1 MKIKGSIG
9 SYPEYFISK
18 NVKNNCVVITNSEK
32 RAKEFLH
39 DIKSYL
45 KYFKKD
51 IQVLEFPESSDKLDV
66 ESQIKRNIA
75 LTNIIQNK
83 DYILVASKNALN
95 TKVRTPENFKNAVL
109 NIKKGD
115 SINIDFLLN
124 TLIKNGYIRE
134 DFIENQGEFSVKGG
148 FISIYIPEVGIVDL
162 DFFGDTVENIFIR
175 SKLLTRKEIDKIT
188 VFPIYDFPIKSKDIF
203 QIEFE
208 EQIPSTLKNYID
220 NQKIFYVDVMQDIL
234 KKDAVYFYSQGKN
247 ENLDLPANINL
258 SDFEK
263 VEIPLKRELVL
274 KDEKIAFI
282 STEET
287 TIDLD
292 VEPLKEGDY
301 IIHED
306 YGIGIY
312 RGIETRE
319 IRGENYDFMIL
330 EYAGG
335 EKIYVSYLH
344 LDKIFKYKAQGFVTI
359 DRIGGTSWRN
369 LKRKVKNSLKNV
381 AKELIKVYTERQSLK
396 REPLNVNDELV
407 YRFEKE
413 FPFLETPDQMKAIN
427 DIKKDL
433 SSDKPMER
441 LICGDVGFGKTEV
454 ALRAAF
460 INVVNGKQVL
470 ILTPTTVLSYQHYR
484 NFKQRLET
492 YGIVVENLSRLKSK
506 KQQIEILQKLEN
518 GQIDIIV
525 GTHKALQDNVKFKNL
540 GFMVIDEEHRFG
552 VRAKEKI
559 KSLKKDIDVLYL
571 TATPIPRT
579 LNMALS
585 GLKDLSV
592 INTPPEGRIETKTFV
607 SFENEKVIKEAIKKE
622 LKRNG
627 QVFYL
632 HNRVETIEQKAKY
645 LKDLFP
651 DVNVQFVHGK
661 MKPSQ
666 IEKVILDFIEG
677 KIDILVSTSI
687 IETGIDIPTANT
699 LIIERADLL
708 GLAQLY
714 HLRGRVGRGNIQAYC
729 YLLIHR
735 EITKDAQKR
744 IDAIMRLTR
753 PGSGLKVSIED
764 MQIRGPG
771 NILGV
776 QQSGHIKA
784 VGFEMYIKLLQE
796 AINEESGKEEKEP
809 VLVVDFENYIPED
822 FIKDPHER
830 MNIYMAVSKTNTVEE
845 IQELQKYLK
854 EFYSDFPQVFNSYL
868 EISKLKK
875 AMKNEGISKIELKEP
890 ISTIYTEGIEPEKIM
905 NIVQNLEVKQIFSD
919 KIQFYFNAKNL
930 NSLVQIISNL
940 SNAKLQKVN

>member
-1 MKIKGSIG
+1 MKIEGSIG
-9 SYPEYFISK
+9 SFPEFFVADRLKK
-18 NVKNNCVVITNSEK
+18 NCIVITNSEK
-32 RAKEFLH
+32 RAKEFIH
-39 DIKSYL
+39 DVKSYL
-45 KYFKKD
+45 NFLKKD
-51 IQVLEFPESSDKLDV
+51 VPVLEFPESSDVLDV

-75 LTNIIQNK
+75 LSKILYDEEYII
-83 DYILVASKNALN
+83 VASKNSLN
-95 TKVRTPENFKNAVL
+95 IKIRTEENLKKSVL
-109 NIKKGD
+109 KIKKGD
-115 SINIDFLLN
+115 LINTDLLIEK
-124 TLIKNGYIRE
+124 LFKNGYIRE
-134 DFIENQGEFSVKGG
+134 DFIENQGEFSFKGG
-148 FISIYIPEVGIVDL
+148 FISIYIPETGIVDL
-162 DFFGDTVENIFIR
+162 DLFGDTVENIFLR
-175 SKLLTRKEIDKIT
+175 SKLSTRKEINEIT
-188 VFPIYDFPIKSKDIF
+188 VFPIYDFPVKTKDILNL
-203 QIEFE
+203 EFE
-208 EQIPSTLKNYID
+208 EQEKTNLKNYIK
-220 NQKIFYVDVMQDIL
+220 NQNIFYVDIFQDFF
-234 KKDAVYFYSQGKN
+234 KKEAIYFYTNGKN
-247 ENLDLPANINL
+247 ENISLPSDLDLEGFKRFEL
-258 SDFEK
+258 S
-263 VEIPLKRELVL
+263 LKRELVL
-274 KDEKIAFI
+274 LDKKTAFI
-282 STEET
+282 STEEKT
-287 TIDLD
+287 VDLD

-344 LDKIFKYKAQGFVTI
+344 LDKIFKYKTQGLVTI
-359 DRIGGTSWRN
+359 DKIGGTSWRN

-381 AKELIKVYTERQSLK
+381 ARELIKTYTERQSIK
-396 REPLNVNDELV
+396 REPLDIYDDLI
-407 YRFEKE
+407 YKFEKE

-427 DIKKDL
+427 DVKKDL
-433 SSDKPMER
+433 SSNKPMER
-441 LICGDVGFGKTEV
+441 LVCGDVGFGKTEV
-454 ALRAAF
+454 ALRASF

-484 NFKQRLET
+484 NFKERLEP

-506 KQQIEILQKLEN
+506 KQQLEIIEKLEK
-518 GQIDIIV
+518 GQIDVIV
-525 GTHKALQDNVKFKNL
+525 GTHKVLQDNVKFKNL
-540 GFMVIDEEHRFG
+540 GLMVIDEEHRFG

-559 KSLKKDIDVLYL
+559 KKLKKDIDILYL

-592 INTPPEGRIETKTFV
+592 INTPPEGRVETKTFV
-607 SFENEKVIKEAIKKE
+607 SFEDERVIKEAIQKE
-622 LKRNG
+622 LNRKG

-632 HNRVETIEQKAKY
+632 HNRVETIEEKVNS
-645 LKDLFP
+645 LKKMFNNA
-651 DVNVQFVHGK
+651 NVQFVHGK

-677 KIDILVSTSI
+677 NIDILVSTSI

-729 YLLIHR
+729 YLLIPK

-764 MQIRGPG
+764 MEIRGPG

-784 VGFEMYIKLLQE
+784 VGFEMYVKLLQE
-796 AINEESGKEEKEP
+796 AINEETGKDEKEP
-809 VLVVDFENYIPED
+809 ILIVDFETYIPED
-822 FIKDPHER
+822 FIKNPDER
-830 MNIYMAVSKTNTVEE
+830 MNIYMAVSKTNTAEE
-845 IQELQKYLK
+845 IKGLQKYLK
-854 EFYSDFPQVFNSYL
+854 SFYPEFPQVFNSFL

-875 AMKNEGISKIELKEP
+875 MMKTVGIQKIELKEP
-890 ISTIYTEGIEPEKIM
+890 LSTIYIDGLTPEKVM
-905 NIVQNLEVKQIFSD
+905 VLVQNLNIKKVSSD
-919 KIQFYFNAKNL
+919 KIEFYFNKKDLTSFVNL
-930 NSLVQIISNL
+930 ISNL
-940 SNAKLQKVN
+940 SE

>member
-9 SYPEYFISK
+9 SYPEYFVSK
-18 NVKNNCVVITNSEK
+18 NTDDRCIVITENEK
-32 RAKEFLH
+32 RAKEFVH
-39 DIKSYL
+39 DVKSYL
-45 KYFKKD
+45 KHFQKN
-51 IQVLEFPESSDKLDV
+51 IPVLDFPESNDKLDI
-66 ESQIKRNIA
+66 ESQIKRNLC
-75 LTNIIQNK
+75 LTKILQNEK
-83 DYILVASKNALN
+83 YIVVLSKNALN
-95 TKVRTPENFKNAVL
+95 LKIRKPEDFKKSVL
-109 NIKKGD
+109 HLKKGD
-115 SINIDFLLN
+115 VLN
-124 TLIKNGYIRE
+124 FDYVVETLIKNGYIRE
-134 DFIENQGEFSVKGG
+134 EFIENQGEFSLKGG
-148 FISIYIPEVGIVDL
+148 FLSVYVPEIGIIDL
-162 DFFGDTVENIFIR
+162 DLFGDTIENIFLR
-175 SKLLTRKEIDKIT
+175 SKLLTRKEIDEIT
-188 VFPIYDFPIKSKDIF
+188 IFPLYDFTVKNKDVF
-203 QIEFE
+203 QLEFE
-208 EQIPSTLKNYID
+208 EKQPSNLKSYIQ
-220 NQKIFYVDVMQDIL
+220 NQQIFYVDVMQDIL
-234 KKDAVYFYSQGKN
+234 KKEAVYFYSNGKN
-247 ENLDLPANINL
+247 EDIEIPKNVDLTYFKEI
-258 SDFEK
+258 K
-263 VEIPLKRELVL
+263 IPLKRELAL
-274 KDEKIAFI
+274 KNEKTAFI

-344 LDKIFKYKAQGFVTI
+344 LDKIFKYKAQGIVSI
-359 DRIGGTSWRN
+359 DKIGGTSWRN

-381 AKELIKVYTERQSLK
+381 ARELIKVYTERRSIK
-396 REPLNVNDELV
+396 REPLNIDDELI

-433 SSDKPMER
+433 SSEKPMER
-441 LICGDVGFGKTEV
+441 LVCGDVGFGKTEV

-470 ILTPTTVLSYQHYR
+470 VLTPTTVLSFQHYR
-484 NFKQRLET
+484 NFKKRLEP
-492 YGIVVENLSRLKSK
+492 YGIIVENLSRLKSK
-506 KQQIEILQKLEN
+506 KQQTEILEKLEK

-525 GTHKALQDNVKFKNL
+525 GTHKALQDDVKFKNL
-540 GFMVIDEEHRFG
+540 GLMVIDEEHRFG

-559 KSLKKDIDVLYL
+559 KSLKKDIDILYL

-592 INTPPEGRIETKTFV
+592 INTPPEGRVETKTFV
-607 SFENEKVIKEAIKKE
+607 SFEDEKVVKEAVSFE
-622 LKRNG
+622 LKRKG
-627 QVFYL
+627 QIFYL
-632 HNRVETIEQKAKY
+632 HNRVETIEEKAKH
-645 LKDLFP
+645 LKNLFP
-651 DVNVQFVHGK
+651 DVSVQFVHGK

-666 IEKVILDFIEG
+666 IEKIILDFIEG

-699 LIIERADLL
+699 LIIERADLF

-714 HLRGRVGRGNIQAYC
+714 HLRGRVGRGDIQAYC
-729 YLLIHR
+729 YLLIPK
-735 EITKDAQKR
+735 EITKDAEKR

-784 VGFEMYIKLLQE
+784 VGFEMYVKLLKE
-796 AINEESGKEEKEP
+796 AINEERGKEEKEP
-809 VLVVDFENYIPED
+809 VLILDFESYIPED
-822 FIKDPHER
+822 FIKDPNER
-830 MNIYMAVSKTNTVEE
+830 MNIYMAVSKTETIEE
-845 IQELQKYLK
+845 IYELQKYLK
-854 EFYSDFPQVFNSYL
+854 DFYQNFPQVFNSYL

-875 AMKNEGISKIELKEP
+875 AMKNVNIQKIELKEP
-890 ISTIYTEGIEPEKIM
+890 ISAIYTEGLEPEKIM
-905 NIVQNLEVKQIFSD
+905 ILVENLDVKQVFSD
-919 KIQFYFNAKNL
+919 KIQFYFSSKNIGSFVNL
-930 NSLVQIISNL
+930 ICSLENVNL
-940 SNAKLQKVN
+940 KK